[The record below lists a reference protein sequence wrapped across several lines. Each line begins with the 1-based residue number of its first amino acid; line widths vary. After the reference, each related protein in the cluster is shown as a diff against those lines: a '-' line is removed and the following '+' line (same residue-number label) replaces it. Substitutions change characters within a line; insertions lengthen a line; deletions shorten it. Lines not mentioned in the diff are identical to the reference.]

1 MPSPPRLTA
10 NAPEL
15 DKLAGV
21 EGSIAILV
29 PSTGRFDQ
37 MTRRVNRLTR
47 GAIERAVESEAFA
60 KGAKEGAEA
69 LLNLFMDE
77 MDLEEGY
84 RIELAP
90 TSLNVD
96 NQPGIF
102 Q

>member
-1 MPSPPRLTA
+1 MNTELEINIVSPDGERIELLT
-10 NAPEL
+10 
-15 DKLAGV
+15 
-21 EGSIAILV
+21 
-29 PSTGRFDQ
+29 T
-37 MTRRVNRLTR
+37 
-47 GAIERAVESEAFA
+47 ESEAFA

-77 MDLEEGY
+77 MELEEGY

-90 TSLNVD
+90 TNLSVE